1 MNIYIGLFLFF
12 IAAFIIYRVIKIRNH
27 FRRAISREEK
37 VIQYCNT
44 GVRSWSTAPATL
56 DSVEVQTVT
65 VNGQSQK
72 FKLAI
77 KLTFEVKGQQ
87 YSCTQSPYNSLTT
100 PLSTT
105 AASLRD
111 DITSSGEYFIYYNP
125 ADPKES
131 FYLFNGFSSWLDY
144 ELLLKK
150 SD

>member
-37 VIQYCNT
+37 VMQYCNT

-56 DSVEVQTVT
+56 DSAEVQTVA
-65 VNGQSQK
+65 VDGQSQK

-77 KLTFEVKGQQ
+77 KLTFEVNGQQ
-87 YSCTQSPYNSLTT
+87 YVCTQSPYSSL
-100 PLSTT
+100 PT
-105 AASLRD
+105 ALNITATSLRND
-111 DITSSGEYFIYYNP
+111 VTSSDEHFIYYNP
-125 ADPKES
+125 TNPKES
-131 FYLFNGFSSWLDY
+131 FYLFNGFSSWSDY

-150 SD
+150 PD